1 MSRTAVRGRGGNSR
15 SIDVTNEQNN
25 LSDNEDGME
34 IINDASKDGDT
45 PSGAEYAWNLGG
57 QYRDHVMQNLLHL
70 GSNLGVYKTVPV
82 PGKDGV
88 FEKLFYR
95 GLYAPDEVDAI
106 RM

>member
-1 MSRTAVRGRGGNSR
+1 MSRPRARGRGNNVR
-15 SIDVTNEQNN
+15 SIDVTDDQNN
-25 LSDNEDGME
+25 LSDNEEGVDA
-34 IINDASKDGDT
+34 INSTDNPT
-45 PSGAEYAWNLGG
+45 GAEYAWALGG
-57 QYRDHVMQNLLHL
+57 QYRDHVVQNLLHL

-95 GLYAPDEVDAI
+95 GLNAPDEVDGI

>member
-1 MSRTAVRGRGGNSR
+1 MSRSQARGRGNNTR
-15 SIDVTNEQNN
+15 SIDVTNDENN
-25 LSDNEDGME
+25 LSDNEEGVDAVNVV
-34 IINDASKDGDT
+34 NDAPT
-45 PSGAEYAWNLGG
+45 GAEYAWTLGG
-57 QYRDHVMQNLLHL
+57 QYRAHVIQNLVHL
-70 GSNLGVYKTVPV
+70 GTNLGVYKTVPV